1 MQIQRICMSKNLLL
15 TTAFVVVLAAAVG
28 LSSAQAQRL
37 ETPRSYPGKQANEV
51 QNLPSNGSSASF
63 GTESTTAL
71 WTFDFSSTNGLT
83 ILDDANGGAR
93 WKVVTALEPNLT
105 TRNFGPTFNSTSG
118 GSFAL
123 INSDSFQADTQDDY
137 LVLKVGASLVG
148 QSGVQLSFR
157 HYFRRFAEDHVVEV
171 SNDSLSWVSF
181 YSSSTQIPR
190 NTTINNS
197 TLTRLNI
204 SSVAA
209 NQPQIWVRFRYVGAW
224 DWFWALD
231 DVEIANLPP
240 NDLVMED
247 WDIVPKV
254 GLCFNAQMSRA
265 QLQDSLIFSGA
276 IHNFGVNTQP
286 NVRVNAR
293 AFQGATPLYNTNS
306 PAIVGMS
313 SNARDT
319 LESTPYWAMSGRPVG
334 TYTLRIE
341 ALSDSTDGSPSNNID
356 TTMLLITED
365 RISPFYPAST
375 SLGTLGTSSFTSEED
390 GVIVT
395 SLINLS
401 SQDTVT
407 GIRVYLRSTTVPGG
421 LIAVSMRDTDGIAGS
436 PAIEFPVLVESDLI
450 TVTAADVARGY
461 MDISIPTVLA
471 GVPQERIL
479 PAGPYYAAA
488 QLFSNSGAN
497 HIRIPDDLSNDAFMP
512 WYASMVYLPTDGS
525 WYSNGIAM
533 GVAALFSNTT
543 SVRDLS
549 STGSAPQ
556 AYPNPFKDELSWKLR
571 LEQPTT
577 LNLWCYDMQGRCVAQ
592 GPSISSEGGDVVYR
606 SNLGH
611 LPDGLYRVELRAGQN
626 RLGSRIMVKTA
637 R

>member
-1 MQIQRICMSKNLLL
+1 MSKNLLL

-105 TRNFGPTFNSTSG
+105 TQNFGPTFNSTSG

-123 INSDSFQADTQDDY
+123 INSDSFPADTQDDY

-306 PAIVGMS
+306 PAVVGMS

-319 LESTPYWAMSGRPVG
+319 LETTPYWAMSGRPVG

-390 GVIVT
+390 GVIVGDRT
-395 SLINLS
+395 I
-401 SQDTVT
+401 DVHICKIKRKFP
-407 GIRVYLRSTTVPGG
+407 GIP
-421 LIAVSMRDTDGIAGS
+421 I
-436 PAIEFPVLVESDLI
+436 
-450 TVTAADVARGY
+450 
-461 MDISIPTVLA
+461 
-471 GVPQERIL
+471 
-479 PAGPYYAAA
+479 
-488 QLFSNSGAN
+488 
-497 HIRIPDDLSNDAFMP
+497 
-512 WYASMVYLPTDGS
+512 
-525 WYSNGIAM
+525 
-533 GVAALFSNTT
+533 
-543 SVRDLS
+543 
-549 STGSAPQ
+549 
-556 AYPNPFKDELSWKLR
+556 KLR
-571 LEQPTT
+571 KCYGY
-577 LNLWCYDMQGRCVAQ
+577 LWQ
-592 GPSISSEGGDVVYR
+592 
-606 SNLGH
+606 
-611 LPDGLYRVELRAGQN
+611 
-626 RLGSRIMVKTA
+626 
-637 R
+637 

>member
-1 MQIQRICMSKNLLL
+1 MSKNLLL

-319 LESTPYWAMSGRPVG
+319 LESTPYWALSGRPVG

-525 WYSNGIAM
+525 WYSYGIAM

-543 SVRDLS
+543 SVRDLPS
-549 STGSAPQ
+549 SSSAPQ

>member
-1 MQIQRICMSKNLLL
+1 MTKTYL
-15 TTAFVVVLAAAVG
+15 AFSAFFLALIFASF
-28 LSSAQAQRL
+28 LSSVSAQSLRG
-37 ETPRSYPGKQANEV
+37 ENPRSYPGKQANEELN
-51 QNLPSNGSSASF
+51 QPSNAVSTGF
-63 GTESTTAL
+63 GAESTTSL
-71 WTFDFSSTNGLT
+71 WTFDFSGSTGLT
-83 ILDDANGGAR
+83 FGNDANGGAR

-105 TRNFGPTFNSTSG
+105 TQNFGPTFNSTSG

-123 INSDSFQADTQDDY
+123 INSDSFPADTQDDY
-137 LVLKVGASLVG
+137 LILKVGTSLVG

-171 SNDSLSWVSF
+171 SSDSLTWVPF
-181 YSSSTQIPR
+181 YSSSTVIPR

-197 TLTRLNI
+197 TLTRINI

-240 NDLVMED
+240 NDMILED

-254 GLCFNAQMSRA
+254 GLCFNAQMARS
-265 QLQDSLIFSGA
+265 QMQDSLIFSGA
-276 IHNFGVNTQP
+276 VHNFGLNTQS
-286 NVRVNAR
+286 NVRLNAR

-306 PAIVGMS
+306 PAIAGLS

-319 LESTPYWAMSGRPVG
+319 LDASPYWAMSGRPVG
-334 TYTLRIE
+334 TYTLKIE
-341 ALSDSTDGSPSNNID
+341 VLSDSADGSPSNNLD
-356 TTMLLITED
+356 TTMLLVTED

-375 SLGTLGTSSFTSEED
+375 SLGTLGTASFSGEED
-390 GVIVT
+390 GVILT
-395 SLINLS
+395 SLVNLS
-401 SQDTVT
+401 AQDTVT

-421 LIAVSMRDTDGIAGS
+421 LVAVSMRDTDGIAGS
-436 PAIEFPVLVESDLI
+436 PAIEFPVLVESDLTTI
-450 TVTAADVARGY
+450 TAADVARGY
-461 MDISIPTVLA
+461 MDIPIPTVLA

-512 WYASMVYLPTDGS
+512 WYASMIYLPTDGS
-525 WYSNGIAM
+525 WYSNGIAV
-533 GVAALFSNTT
+533 GVAALFSSTT
-543 SVRDLS
+543 SVGELAT
-549 STGSAPQ
+549 TGAAPQ
-556 AYPNPFKDELSWKLR
+556 AYPNPFQDELSWNLR
-571 LEQPTT
+571 LDQPTV
-577 LNLWCYDMQGRCVAQ
+577 LNLLCYDMQGRCVAE
-592 GPSISSEGGDVVYR
+592 GPSISSEGGDFVYR
-606 SNLGH
+606 SSLGH
-611 LPDGLYRVELRAGQN
+611 LPNGLYRVELRSGQN
-626 RLGSRIMVKTA
+626 RLGSRLLVKTA

>member
-1 MQIQRICMSKNLLL
+1 MSKNLLL

-181 YSSSTQIPR
+181 YSSSTQIPS

-525 WYSNGIAM
+525 WYSYGIAM

-543 SVRDLS
+543 SVRDLPS
-549 STGSAPQ
+549 SSSAPQ

>member
-1 MQIQRICMSKNLLL
+1 MSKNLLL

-105 TRNFGPTFNSTSG
+105 TQNFGPTFNSTSG

-123 INSDSFQADTQDDY
+123 INSDSFPADTQDDY

-181 YSSSTQIPR
+181 YSSSTQIPS

-247 WDIVPKV
+247 WDIIPKV
-254 GLCFNAQMSRA
+254 GLCFNAQMSRS

-436 PAIEFPVLVESDLI
+436 PAIEFPVLVESDLM

-533 GVAALFSNTT
+533 GVAALF
-543 SVRDLS
+543 
-549 STGSAPQ
+549 
-556 AYPNPFKDELSWKLR
+556 
-571 LEQPTT
+571 
-577 LNLWCYDMQGRCVAQ
+577 
-592 GPSISSEGGDVVYR
+592 
-606 SNLGH
+606 
-611 LPDGLYRVELRAGQN
+611 
-626 RLGSRIMVKTA
+626 
-637 R
+637 

>member
-1 MQIQRICMSKNLLL
+1 M
-15 TTAFVVVLAAAVG
+15 
-28 LSSAQAQRL
+28 
-37 ETPRSYPGKQANEV
+37 
-51 QNLPSNGSSASF
+51 
-63 GTESTTAL
+63 
-71 WTFDFSSTNGLT
+71 
-83 ILDDANGGAR
+83 
-93 WKVVTALEPNLT
+93 
-105 TRNFGPTFNSTSG
+105 
-118 GSFAL
+118 
-123 INSDSFQADTQDDY
+123 
-137 LVLKVGASLVG
+137 
-148 QSGVQLSFR
+148 
-157 HYFRRFAEDHVVEV
+157 
-171 SNDSLSWVSF
+171 
-181 YSSSTQIPR
+181 
-190 NTTINNS
+190 
-197 TLTRLNI
+197 
-204 SSVAA
+204 
-209 NQPQIWVRFRYVGAW
+209 GAW

-247 WDIVPKV
+247 WDIIPKV
-254 GLCFNAQMSRA
+254 GLCFNAQMSRS

-533 GVAALFSNTT
+533 GVAALFSSTT
-543 SVRDLS
+543 SVRDLPS
-549 STGSAPQ
+549 SSSAPQ